1 MGDLRLLRK
10 RFIDADRWRRQK
22 NQTEKSLQPAT
33 PQSSQFSDHIT
44 RFYDSSTYPELP
56 INLILISAM
65 MNESGLSAVTPGSTP
80 QKLYYLIINTLPLT
94 AVDNLWGF

>member
-22 NQTEKSLQPAT
+22 NQTEKRLQPAT
-33 PQSSQFSDHIT
+33 PQNSQFSDHST
-44 RFYDSSTYPELP
+44 RFYDSSTYSELP

-65 MNESGLSAVTPGSTP
+65 MN
-80 QKLYYLIINTLPLT
+80 
-94 AVDNLWGF
+94 

>member
-22 NQTEKSLQPAT
+22 NQTEKRLQPAT
-33 PQSSQFSDHIT
+33 PQSSQFSDNIT
-44 RFYDSSTYPELP
+44 RSYDSYTYPALP
-56 INLILISAM
+56 VNLILISAM
-65 MNESGLSAVTPGSTP
+65 MNESGLSAVP

-94 AVDNLWGF
+94 AVNNL

>member
-22 NQTEKSLQPAT
+22 NQTEQKICSFRQPAT
-33 PQSSQFSDHIT
+33 PQRSQFSDQIT
-44 RFYDSSTYPELP
+44 RFYDSSTYPKHP

-65 MNESGLSAVTPGSTP
+65 MNESGLSAVTPGIQRHKNYIT
-80 QKLYYLIINTLPLT
+80 
-94 AVDNLWGF
+94 